1 MSADPPD
8 AVDPP
13 DEELSCPEPMPA
25 ALSDDNEQA
34 WATSGSSR
42 AAADD
47 PDLESA
53 AAQRPPAGRDLA
65 QQALAAA
72 RAAARQQ
79 PARRRQ
85 RRTRRLSGPG
95 PDEHDPV
102 LLGALVTRLVTD
114 RGWDKTLAEA
124 GVFGRWAELV
134 GADVAA
140 HCRPERLEGAE
151 LTVVAEST
159 AWATQ
164 LRALAPTLLARLAQ
178 QVGSD
183 VVQRIRVHGPST
195 PSWRHGARRILGR
208 GPRDT
213 YG

>member
-1 MSADPPD
+1 MC
-8 AVDPP
+8 VDPS
-13 DEELSCPEPMPA
+13 DEELACPDPVPA
-25 ALSDDNEQA
+25 AASDDPDPE
-34 WATSGSSR
+34 WVPSGSTR
-42 AAADD
+42 AVAAD
-47 PDLESA
+47 PDLEA
-53 AAQRPPAGRDLA
+53 AVAQRAPAGRDLA

-79 PARRRQ
+79 PPRRRQ
-85 RRTRRLSGPG
+85 RRPRQLTGSG
-95 PDEHDPV
+95 PDERDPV
-102 LLGALVTRLVTD
+102 PLGALVARLVND

-134 GADVAA
+134 GPDVAA
-140 HCRPERLEGAE
+140 HCRPERLAGAE

-164 LRALAPTLLARLAQ
+164 LRVLEPTLLARLAQ

-183 VVQRIRVHGPST
+183 VVRRIRVHGPST
-195 PSWRHGARRILGR
+195 PNWRHGARRVLGR